1 MPLKRFKAGVLVEVK
16 IQVKIPRNRSAFTVS
31 SKHIDCC
38 VGNWVY
44 SANKGGDEYLKKQ
57 A

>member
-44 SANKGGDEYLKKQ
+44 SANKGADEYF
-57 A
+57 